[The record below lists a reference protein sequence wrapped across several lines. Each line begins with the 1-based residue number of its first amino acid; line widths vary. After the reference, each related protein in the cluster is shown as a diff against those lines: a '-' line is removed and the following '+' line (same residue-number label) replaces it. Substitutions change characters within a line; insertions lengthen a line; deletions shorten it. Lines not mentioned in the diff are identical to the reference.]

1 MIRASLVVI
10 ALATVAVLSA
20 PVPEVPE
27 NFDDIPSEYK
37 GLIPAEV
44 AEHLKAITAEEK
56 AALKE
61 LAQKHKDFKT
71 EDDFKAALKEKSPS
85 LYEKAGKL
93 EALLTAKFEK
103 LDASAQAL
111 VKKIIAKGRELHQQY
126 LAGEKPSLEELK
138 GLAKGYIEEYK
149 GLSDDAKAT
158 ITAEFPILTGF
169 FQNEKVQAI
178 VGQYVN

>member
-1 MIRASLVVI
+1 MIRAFLVV
-10 ALATVAVLSA
+10 ALASVAVFSA
-20 PVPEVPE
+20 PIPEVPQ
-27 NFDDIPSEYK
+27 NFDDIPAEYK

-61 LAQKHKDFKT
+61 LAQNHKEYKT
-71 EDDFKAALKEKSPS
+71 EEEFKAALKEKSPS

-103 LDASAQAL
+103 LDATAQAL

-126 LAGEKPSLEELK
+126 LAGDKPTLDSLKE
-138 GLAKGYIEEYK
+138 LAKGYIAEYK
-149 GLSDDAKAT
+149 ALSDDAKAT

-169 FQNEKVQAI
+169 FQNEKIQAI

>member
-1 MIRASLVVI
+1 MIRTLVLV

-20 PVPEVPE
+20 PIPEVPE

-44 AEHLKAITAEEK
+44 SQHLKEITAEEK

-61 LAQKHKDFKT
+61 LALNHKEYKT
-71 EDDFKAALKEKSPS
+71 EEEFKAALKEKSPS

-126 LAGEKPSLEELK
+126 LSGEKPTLDSLK
-138 GLAKGYIEEYK
+138 DLAKGYIAEYK
-149 GLSDDAKAT
+149 ALSDDAKAT

-169 FQNEKVQAI
+169 FTNEKVQGLI
-178 VGQYVN
+178 GQYVN